1 MKLIFIFSIILITVG
16 CFKKNDKSTANPIPP
31 VAPIQT
37 EEPQPVEDQV
47 EEQDVKFFKM
57 CDLIDTSACDISD
70 HTAMKLALISMQGQ
84 VISTMLDFE
93 SVKNK
98 YHLSSQQV
106 QCLKDNYCKE
116 EF

>member
-1 MKLIFIFSIILITVG
+1 MKLIFIFSIILITVS
-16 CFKKNDKSTANPIPP
+16 CFKKNDKSTANPIPF
-31 VAPIQT
+31 VAPLQT
-37 EEPQPVEDQV
+37 GEPQPVEDQV
-47 EEQDVKFFKM
+47 EEQDVKFFKT
-57 CDLIDTSACDISD
+57 CDLINTSACSISERS
-70 HTAMKLALISMQGQ
+70 AMKLALISMQGH

-98 YHLSSQQV
+98 YHLSSEQI